1 MKDNIQLG
9 IVGLG
14 NMGRAHRQ
22 NILDG
27 KLSGIDLKA
36 VCDIPQGLPEKREG
50 ESQFTDVGAMISSGE
65 IDAIH
70 ICTPHPSHREIGV
83 EALKAG
89 LHVLMEKPLA
99 VHKGDC
105 QALIDAYD
113 ATGREKVFAAMFNQ
127 RTDPH
132 YKILKEKID
141 SGETGKVRRVHW
153 SVTDWFRTEYYYA
166 LGGWRAT
173 WKGEGGGV
181 LLNQCPHNLDLFQWL
196 FGMPEQV
203 TGFLNFGR
211 YHQIEVEDDATLY
224 FRYPDGSNA
233 TFITSTGEAPGIN
246 RLEVIAERG
255 TLTVDEGI
263 IRWEQ
268 NDIDASTFS
277 DTAES
282 GFAKPETKLVEI
294 PIDGHGGQHVEILQN
309 FADAI
314 LNGAELISPATEG
327 IHSVELA
334 NAALLSAWKKI
345 TVTLPMD
352 AAEYA
357 EILSHKANTSTF
369 KKKDIK
375 AAATATAD
383 DFAKS
388 NKA

>member
-1 MKDNIQLG
+1 MKENIRLG

-22 NILDG
+22 NIIDG
-27 KLSGIDLKA
+27 KVTGIDLSA
-36 VCDIPQGLPEKREG
+36 VCDIPKGLPDQRDG
-50 ESQFTDVGAMISSGE
+50 ETQFTDVGAMISSGE

-70 ICTPHPSHREIGV
+70 ICTPHPSHRDIGV
-83 EALKAG
+83 QALKAG

-99 VHKGDC
+99 VHKSDC
-105 QALIDAYD
+105 QALIDAYE
-113 ATGREKVFAAMFNQ
+113 ATGRDKIFAAMFNQ

-141 SGETGKVRRVHW
+141 SGETGKVRRIHW

-224 FRYPDGSNA
+224 FRYPDGKNA
-233 TFITSTGEAPGIN
+233 TFITSTGEAPGVN

-255 TLTVDEGI
+255 TLTVEEGV
-263 IRWEQ
+263 IRWVRNETEAA
-268 NDIDASTFS
+268 IFS
-277 DTAES
+277 ETAES
-282 GFAKPETKLVEI
+282 GFTKPETTEIEI
-294 PIDGHGGQHVEILQN
+294 PIDGRGGQHIEILQN

-314 LNGAELISPATEG
+314 RNGAELISPAIEG

-334 NAALLSAWKKI
+334 NAALLSAWSGATI
-345 TVTLPMD
+345 NLPMD
-352 AAEYA
+352 AEKYADILNDKAE
-357 EILSHKANTSTF
+357 SSTF
-369 KKKDIK
+369 RKKDIQ
-375 AAATATAD
+375 AAATASPE

-388 NKA
+388 NKT